1 MRAPAPRDLA
11 RWPMAGGGTE
21 QPRGPSPDRRPG
33 PRATTPSE
41 GRAARTARSRRG
53 RWPPPRP
60 RRRGAE
66 RPLGNAGF
74 VQARA
79 CSPPSFSGGRHG
91 LPASD
96 GGARPDR
103 TTRACA
109 SEDAAAALG
118 FPRARAA
125 PRSPRPEPHL
135 PGCRMRAPDGG
146 ARCPGTGA
154 PSASTAP
161 ATAPS
166 PSPGSAAPVP
176 CRSCPACVAEPPQGS
191 GDELVGDP
199 ATRAGEI
206 HRSVAFDERSN
217 LPQRRRSLGL
227 LRSRSS
233 SDDLDSRLFRLT
245 SRWNRPLRSGSCLVG
260 QG

>member
-21 QPRGPSPDRRPG
+21 QPPRPSPDRRPG

-79 CSPPSFSGGRHG
+79 CSPPSFSGGRHD

-96 GGARPDR
+96 AGAR
-103 TTRACA
+103 TV
-109 SEDAAAALG
+109 
-118 FPRARAA
+118 PRGPA
-125 PRSPRPEPHL
+125 PRTRRQPSASRVPARRPGLRGRNLIFRGVGCEPRTAASGVQVL
-135 PGCRMRAPDGG
+135 A
-146 ARCPGTGA
+146 A

-166 PSPGSAAPVP
+166 PSPSSAAPVP
-176 CRSCPACVAEPPQGS
+176 CRACPACVAEPPQGS
-191 GDELVGDP
+191 GDELVGTP

-206 HRSVAFDERSN
+206 HRFVAFHERSN
-217 LPQRRRSLGL
+217 LLQRRQSLGL

-233 SDDLDSRLFRLT
+233 SDDLDSRPFRLT